1 MAGSK
6 QVGTGLLFKLVAG
19 IFIPILLAF
28 ALMAAI
34 LFLNISVGKFQF
46 PSIKGIW
53 LNSLNELGGASLKES
68 TTSVNALGEAI
79 IRQQAI
85 DVAKQLEIYLKSA
98 HKNTPPDRLF
108 STNDP
113 ALMDIVTQ
121 KVGKTGYITIF
132 DTSNT
137 MRYHPNAKMVNVQTV
152 TMYDRLGPDFVKIN
166 EKALAGQDNG
176 GYYQWPDPTTNV
188 LKPKYMYLARVQGT
202 PYFVSAST
210 WIDEFSQP
218 AKAISAKMKQL
229 QQTYSNEYN
238 KRFGLLL
245 IILVAVMVVLFAVI
259 YFYASHSIVRPI
271 KHLSEVADRISM
283 GDMSA
288 TVDVSPKGEI
298 GVLAESIE
306 RMQTSVKAAIER
318 LQKRKL

>member
-1 MAGSK
+1 MARAK
-6 QVGTGLLFKLVAG
+6 HVGTGLLFRLIAG

-34 LFLNISVGKFQF
+34 LFLNINIGKFQF

-68 TTSVNALGEAI
+68 TSSVNALGEAI
-79 IRQQAI
+79 IRQQSN

-98 HKNTPPDRLF
+98 HKNTPPEKLF

-113 ALMDIVTQ
+113 ALMEIVTQ

-137 MRYHPNAKMVNVQTV
+137 MLYHPNAKMVNVKTV

-176 GYYQWPDPTTNV
+176 GYYQWPDPVTNQ
-188 LKPKYMYLARVQGT
+188 LKPKYMYLARVQGA

-218 AKAISAKMKQL
+218 AKAISAKMVQL
-229 QQTYSNEYN
+229 QKTYSNEYN

-245 IILVAVMVVLFAVI
+245 FILVAVMIVLFVVI
-259 YFYASHSIVRPI
+259 YFFASYSVVRPI
-271 KHLSEVADRISM
+271 RHLAEVADRISM
-283 GDMSA
+283 GDLNA
-288 TVDVSPKGEI
+288 TVDVKEKGEI
-298 GVLAESIE
+298 GVLAQSIE

-318 LQKRKL
+318 LQKRR